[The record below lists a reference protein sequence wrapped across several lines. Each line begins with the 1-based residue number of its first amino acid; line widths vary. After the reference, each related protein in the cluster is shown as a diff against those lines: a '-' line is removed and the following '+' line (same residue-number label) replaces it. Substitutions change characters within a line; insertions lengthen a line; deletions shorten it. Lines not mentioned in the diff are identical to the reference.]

1 MIGRVTS
8 VEQSREGVILDGDH
22 AEGATSLTVVDALDL
37 DAEGGR
43 LVLPGGEVVEHDAFD
58 PEGVS
63 VPLVGALPVPVE
75 DAELLEVYPPLVS
88 TVAYVATDDED
99 EATPVPVE
107 VPSGVSGWST
117 LAPGASLRFEVT
129 RAGDLVATD
138 VIAGAL
144 EVAADQVSTGTIRS
158 EWQMSSD
165 GAIVMGDG
173 QEGEQAVLTSD
184 GLRLFVA
191 GPNGVAYEAVSMT
204 NGVISFGVM
213 GQDGTRLGGIS
224 SYGAVTGTQ
233 GSFAEDVRVKGTPI
247 VGQAAGGI
255 QPGWMDNLP
264 RGVIAYEE
272 RPYPAAN
279 PASTGFELYHL
290 HCTATL
296 LPGRRYRVIARGQFK
311 PGATDSA
318 VSVRIRHASGTSK
331 PPSGSP
337 LVGEGPEG
345 ARSTLWCGSASA
357 NQRVTPQAEG
367 FITVPTEQV
376 RSFVMTYAGDYG
388 ATPLRETSYIFVED
402 VGPVTPQVS
411 GGSEDGGNAVLY
423 QSTWRAT
430 ATRAYNK
437 NGVTVPGEDG
447 KIETW
452 YWHGE
457 PTQAQNAAVLFGGG
471 AEGSTHSLE
480 LGKTMQGAL
489 LGATLHKSEIFIQ
502 NKVWGG
508 GDIGAK
514 GLALSSLAGTRLP
527 STKTIDATFWGG
539 ELEDGEGAWVEVP
552 TSWFTNG
559 ASRGFCLGDKDRQA
573 LNGAGV
579 LTYLRP
585 GSFHGIND
593 TDPPLVRHTYSR

>member
-22 AEGATSLTVVDALDL
+22 AEGVTSLTVVDALDL

-58 PEGVS
+58 PEGVT

-99 EATPVPVE
+99 GATPVPVE

-138 VIAGAL
+138 VISGAL
-144 EVAADQVSTGTIRS
+144 EVAADQVSEGTIRS

-184 GLRLFVA
+184 GLRLFVT

-224 SYGAVTGTQ
+224 SEGAVSGATGT
-233 GSFAEDVRVKGTPI
+233 FAGDVRVKGIPVLGQ
-247 VGQAAGGI
+247 VGGGTI
-255 QPGWMDNLP
+255 PGWLDNLP

-290 HCTATL
+290 HCTVTL
-296 LPGRRYRVIARGQFK
+296 LPGRRYRVVARGQFT
-311 PGATDSA
+311 PGSTNSA
-318 VSVRIRHASGTSK
+318 VTVRIRHAPGTGK
-331 PPSGSP
+331 PPKPSP
-337 LVGEGPEG
+337 QVGEGPEG
-345 ARSTLWCGSASA
+345 ARSTLWCGSASP
-357 NQRVTPQAEG
+357 NQRVIPQAEG

-376 RSFVMTYAGDYG
+376 RSFVMTYVGDYG
-388 ATPLRETSYIFVED
+388 ATPLREMSYIFVED

-423 QSTWRAT
+423 QATWQAT
-430 ATRAYNK
+430 ATRRYYKSGEAM
-437 NGVTVPGEDG
+437 PSEEDG
-447 KIETW
+447 KIELW
-452 YWHGE
+452 YWHGV
-457 PTQAQNAAVLFGGG
+457 PTDFKNVGVLFSGG
-471 AEGSTHSLE
+471 AVEATDSIE
-480 LGKTMQGAL
+480 MGKTFSQAL
-489 LGATLHKSEIFIQ
+489 NGATIHKSEIFLK
-502 NKVWGG
+502 NKIWNSDDEGY
-508 GDIGAK
+508 
-514 GLALSSLAGTRLP
+514 LALSSLSGTSLP
-527 STKTIDATFWGG
+527 SWKTIDSTFWGG
-539 ELEDGEGAWVEVP
+539 TIEAGEGVWVEVP

-559 ASRGFCLGDKDRQA
+559 ANQGFCIGDKDGRA
-573 LNGAGV
+573 LDGAGI
-579 LTYLRP
+579 LNYLRS
-585 GSFHGIND
+585 GSFHGLDD